1 MNHID
6 ISSEFCDAS
15 GELIPLKELLGPLVL
30 PTLDTR
36 GVSKPLQSFH
46 SARIRPLLGPSPC
59 LGLQRCV

>member
-30 PTLDTR
+30 PTLDTAPGGGR
-36 GVSKPLQSFH
+36 GVDRAVGVLPPPRRYETSENN
-46 SARIRPLLGPSPC
+46 G
-59 LGLQRCV
+59 

>member
-46 SARIRPLLGPSPC
+46 SAWIRPPQLGPYPC
-59 LGLQRCV
+59 

>member
-46 SARIRPLLGPSPC
+46 SANRRPLIIPISQLRIC
-59 LGLQRCV
+59 

>member
-30 PTLDTR
+30 ATLDTR
-36 GVSKPLQSFH
+36 GVSKALQSFH
-46 SARIRPLLGPSPC
+46 SARRSPY
-59 LGLQRCV
+59 

>member
-36 GVSKPLQSFH
+36 GVSKPFPFPITH
-46 SARIRPLLGPSPC
+46 FTIKNLLR
-59 LGLQRCV
+59 QKTRH

>member
-30 PTLDTR
+30 PTLETR
-36 GVSKPLQSFH
+36 GVSKALQSFH
-46 SARIRPLLGPSPC
+46 SACRSPYEGKAYKC
-59 LGLQRCV
+59 FHN